1 MRPVA
6 LLIAV
11 ATGLAAACSGC
22 GASHAGPPPLPRGA
36 ATVAEAPA
44 ADLASHP
51 PRLDSD
57 PSTYSACAAPSV
69 LRLHAPDD
77 ATDPAVSACAPGDGW
92 SKVPDRDQ
100 GATLRCDGAGRPG
113 LLANALSGAMPLD
126 PATSAHVRAVYRT
139 GLTQRRRSDAFGLV
153 GDSMTMEG
161 SFMRPFGTPHAI
173 ASAAARALTL
183 AKGTSVIDFFR
194 DAHVDD
200 KTMSADS
207 FLAPRAAKVGVRA
220 SWPLTPRGAKQNPL
234 DAMVTAVSPAYAV
247 VLYGANDAVFR
258 SDDAKRLRTEFVGSL
273 TALVDA
279 LETRG
284 IVPVLTTIPKHM
296 RERGWPDCPFAATT
310 GGNERFAAQATMLS
324 AAVADLA
331 CRRHLPLVDLRWALD
346 PLLNHGVGP
355 DGVHLS
361 IHPSSGAV
369 LDDSGLQCGY
379 NVRNLVTL
387 RELALVV
394 DAVDAASAPSTP
406 APTSPP
412 GM

>member
-1 MRPVA
+1 MRPA
-6 LLIAV
+6 TLLAAV
-11 ATGLAAACSGC
+11 AAGLAAAGSGC
-22 GASHAGPPPLPRGA
+22 GSSHAGPPPAPRGA
-36 ATVAEAPA
+36 ASIAESPAP
-44 ADLASHP
+44 DLASHE

-77 ATDPAVSACAPGDGW
+77 TSDGAVATCAPGDGW

-100 GATLRCDGAGRPG
+100 GATVRCDAAGRPG
-113 LLANALSGAMPLD
+113 LLANALSGALPLD
-126 PATSAHVRAVYRT
+126 PATSAHVRTVFQAGRA
-139 GLTQRRRSDAFGLV
+139 LRRRPDAFGLV
-153 GDSMTMEG
+153 GDSMTVEG
-161 SFMRPFGTPHAI
+161 SFMRPFAAPHAI
-173 ASAAARALTL
+173 APAAGRALTL
-183 AKGTSVIDFFR
+183 ANGTSVIDFFR

-200 KTMSADS
+200 AVMAADS

-258 SDDAKRLRTEFVGSL
+258 SDDARRLRTEFVGSL

-284 IVPVLTTIPKHM
+284 IVAVLTTIPKHM
-296 RERGWPDCPFAATT
+296 RERGWPDCPSSATT
-310 GGNERFAAQATMLS
+310 GANERFAAQATMLS

-331 CRRHLPLVDLRWALD
+331 CRRHLPLIDLRWALD

-355 DGVHLS
+355 DGVHLT

-394 DAVDAASAPSTP
+394 DAATAPAA
-406 APTSPP
+406 P